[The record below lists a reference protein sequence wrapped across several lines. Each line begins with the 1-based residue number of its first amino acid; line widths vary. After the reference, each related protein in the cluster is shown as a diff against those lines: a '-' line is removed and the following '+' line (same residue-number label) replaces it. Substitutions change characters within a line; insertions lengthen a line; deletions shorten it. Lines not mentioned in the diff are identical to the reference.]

1 MGLNVTHQMEASR
14 NQFALF
20 VGLPRVLS
28 FNTRMTRNASAV
40 AIAVLI
46 SSLILTSPI
55 FAQSETRQPSQQ
67 IPSDSTPASPTPAA
81 PANPPAEDKDASTE
95 PPAENNRPQTHV
107 SPWQLL
113 AEGVESRT
121 VARRQEALA
130 ALGTLGARERA
141 IQLVVAALDD
151 KDPSV
156 RQLAARSLGQ
166 MHAKSAIP
174 KLREALN
181 DDSAG
186 VSFAAAKSLWDMGDH
201 SGRDVFI
208 EILSGEKSNSSGMM
222 KDQMESAKKH
232 LQDPRGL
239 AVIGAKEAAS
249 SLFGP
254 AGWGITIVE
263 EVTKDRSAS
272 ARAMSAA
279 LLGHDAGKDAVRE
292 LDDALWDKNWIVR
305 AAAAQALGGS
315 KRRDQIKHLRA
326 LLWDGKPA
334 VRYMAA
340 ASIIRLSP
348 SRAAAGSINTTK
360 SPGPTVALQTPQT
373 SK

>member
-1 MGLNVTHQMEASR
+1 
-14 NQFALF
+14 
-20 VGLPRVLS
+20 
-28 FNTRMTRNASAV
+28 MTRNACAV
-40 AIAVLI
+40 AVAVLI
-46 SSLILTSPI
+46 SSLLLASAS
-55 FAQSETRQPSQQ
+55 FAQTESQQ
-67 IPSDSTPASPTPAA
+67 STQQTHSDSPPASPTPAA
-81 PANPPAEDKDASTE
+81 PAKPSADDNDATKPPTEDNPARS
-95 PPAENNRPQTHV
+95 HV
-107 SPWQLL
+107 SAWQLL
-113 AEGVESRT
+113 SEGAESHT

-130 ALGTLGARERA
+130 ALGTLGTRERA
-141 IQLVVAALDD
+141 VHLVVAALDD

-156 RQLAARSLGQ
+156 RQLAARDLGQ

-174 KLREALN
+174 KLREALD
-181 DDSAG
+181 DDSAA
-186 VSFAAAKSLWDMGDH
+186 VSFAAAKSLWDMGDR

-208 EILSGEKSNSSGMM
+208 EILSGEKSNSTGIM
-222 KDQMESAKKH
+222 KDQLESAKKH
-232 LQDPRGL
+232 LQDPKGL

-292 LDDALWDKNWIVR
+292 LDEALWDKNWIVR
-305 AAAAQALGGS
+305 AAAAQALGES
-315 KRRDQIKHLRA
+315 KQRDQIKHLRA

-340 ASIIRLSP
+340 ASIIRLS
-348 SRAAAGSINTTK
+348 SSKAAAGSTKTTK
-360 SPGPTVALQTPQT
+360 SPGPAAALQTPRI

>member
-1 MGLNVTHQMEASR
+1 
-14 NQFALF
+14 
-20 VGLPRVLS
+20 
-28 FNTRMTRNASAV
+28 MTRNASAV

-55 FAQSETRQPSQQ
+55 LAQSGTQHPPQQ
-67 IPSDSTPASPTPAA
+67 TPSDSSPASPAPTA
-81 PANPPAEDKDASTE
+81 PANLSAEDKDASAA
-95 PPAENNRPQTHV
+95 PPAEDNRPHTDV

-113 AEGVESRT
+113 AEGLESHT

-130 ALGTLGARERA
+130 ALGTLRARERA

-186 VSFAAAKSLWDMGDH
+186 VSFAAAKSLWDMGDR

-208 EILSGEKSNSSGMM
+208 EILSGEKSNSTGIMQ
-222 KDQMESAKKH
+222 DQLESAKKH
-232 LQDPRGL
+232 LQDPKGL

-254 AGWGITIVE
+254 AGWGITFVE

-292 LDDALWDKNWIVR
+292 LDEALWDKNWIVR
-305 AAAAQALGGS
+305 AAAAQALGGC
-315 KRRDQIKHLRA
+315 KRQDQIKHLRA

-348 SRAAAGSINTTK
+348 SRAAAGSIKTTK
-360 SPGPTVALQTPQT
+360 SPGPAAALQTPRT

>member
-1 MGLNVTHQMEASR
+1 
-14 NQFALF
+14 
-20 VGLPRVLS
+20 
-28 FNTRMTRNASAV
+28 MTRNACAV
-40 AIAVLI
+40 AVAVLI
-46 SSLILTSPI
+46 SSLLLASSI
-55 FAQSETRQPSQQ
+55 FAQTESQQ
-67 IPSDSTPASPTPAA
+67 PTQQTPSDSTPASPPPAA
-81 PANPPAEDKDASTE
+81 PVNPSADDSDASTK
-95 PPAENNRPQTHV
+95 PPTEDNSARSHV
-107 SPWQLL
+107 SAWQLL
-113 AEGVESRT
+113 SAGAESHT

-130 ALGTLGARERA
+130 ALGTLGTRERA
-141 IQLVVAALDD
+141 VHLVVAALDD

-156 RQLAARSLGQ
+156 RQLAARDLGQ

-174 KLREALN
+174 KLREALH

-186 VSFAAAKSLWDMGDH
+186 VSFAAAKSLWDMGDR

-208 EILSGEKSNSSGMM
+208 EILSGEKSNSTGIM
-222 KDQMESAKKH
+222 KDQLESAKKH
-232 LQDPRGL
+232 LQDPKGL

-254 AGWGITIVE
+254 AGWGITIME

-292 LDDALWDKNWIVR
+292 LDEALWDKNWIVR
-305 AAAAQALGGS
+305 AAAAQALGES
-315 KRRDQIKHLRA
+315 KQRNQIKHLRA

-340 ASIIRLSP
+340 ASIIQLS
-348 SRAAAGSINTTK
+348 SSKAAAGSTKTTK
-360 SPGPTVALQTPQT
+360 SPGPAAALQTPPI

>member
-1 MGLNVTHQMEASR
+1 
-14 NQFALF
+14 
-20 VGLPRVLS
+20 
-28 FNTRMTRNASAV
+28 MTRSANAV

-55 FAQSETRQPSQQ
+55 FAQSGSPQPPQQ
-67 IPSDSTPASPTPAA
+67 TPSESSPASPAPTT
-81 PANPPAEDKDASTE
+81 PANPSAEDKDASAA
-95 PPAENNRPQTHV
+95 PPAEDNRPGTQV
-107 SPWQLL
+107 SLWQLL
-113 AEGVESRT
+113 AEGMESRT
-121 VARRQEALA
+121 VARRQEALG

-156 RQLAARSLGQ
+156 RQLAARNLGQ

-174 KLREALN
+174 ELREALN

-186 VSFAAAKSLWDMGDH
+186 VSFAAAKSLWDMGDR

-208 EILSGEKSNSSGMM
+208 GILSGEKSNSMGMM

-279 LLGHDAGKDAVRE
+279 LLGHDASKDAVRE
-292 LDDALWDKNWIVR
+292 LDEALWDKNWIVR
-305 AAAAQALGGS
+305 AAAAQALGEC
-315 KRRDQIKHLRA
+315 KRREQIKHLRA

-348 SRAAAGSINTTK
+348 SKAAARSMSSTK
-360 SPGPTVALQTPQT
+360 SPGPAAALQTPLT

>member
-1 MGLNVTHQMEASR
+1 MIR
-14 NQFALF
+14 NE
-20 VGLPRVLS
+20 S
-28 FNTRMTRNASAV
+28 FR
-40 AIAVLI
+40 AIAL
-46 SSLILTSPI
+46 LTSFLIFTPLV
-55 FAQSETRQPSQQ
+55 FAQPETQQPSQQ
-67 IPSDSTPASPTPAA
+67 ISSEPTPASSSAGA
-81 PANPPAEDKDASTE
+81 PANSPAEGEVTSTE
-95 PPAENNRPQTHV
+95 PRSEDSRSTHV

-113 AEGVESRT
+113 VEGMDSQT
-121 VARRQEALA
+121 VARRQDALA
-130 ALGTLGARERA
+130 ALGTLGRRKRA
-141 IQLVVAALDD
+141 IQLVTAALDD

-156 RQLAARSLGQ
+156 RQLAARNLGQ
-166 MHAKSAIP
+166 MHATTAIP
-174 KLREALN
+174 RLRQLLD
-181 DDSAG
+181 DDSVG
-186 VSFAAAKSLWDMGDH
+186 VSFAAAKSLWDMGDR

-208 EILSGEKSNSSGMM
+208 EILSGERSNSTGMM
-222 KDQMESAKKH
+222 KDQLESAKKR

-279 LLGHDAGKDAVRE
+279 LLGHDASKNAIRE
-292 LDDALWDKNWIVR
+292 LDDAIWDKNWIVR
-305 AAAAQALGGS
+305 AAAAQALGEC
-315 KRRDQIKHLRA
+315 KQPDQIKHLRG

-340 ASIIRLSP
+340 ASIIRLSSVKTAVEP
-348 SRAAAGSINTTK
+348 VNSTK
-360 SPGPTVALQTPQT
+360 SPGPAAALQMPRT

>member
-1 MGLNVTHQMEASR
+1 MTQPMEGSS
-14 NQFALF
+14 NHFALILGF
-20 VGLPRVLS
+20 PGPRSLE
-28 FNTRMTRNASAV
+28 TRMARTASAV
-40 AIAVLI
+40 AVAALI
-46 SSLILTSPI
+46 SSLLLASPI
-55 FAQSETRQPSQQ
+55 FAQTESQQPTRQT
-67 IPSDSTPASPTPAA
+67 PSDSTPASPSPAA
-81 PANPPAEDKDASTE
+81 SANSSADRDDAPTKPPAEDNS
-95 PPAENNRPQTHV
+95 PRTHV
-107 SPWQLL
+107 SAWQMLSD
-113 AEGVESRT
+113 GVKSQT

-130 ALGTLGARERA
+130 ALGTLGTRERA
-141 IQLVVAALDD
+141 VHLVVAALDD

-156 RQLAARSLGQ
+156 RELAARNLGQ

-186 VSFAAAKSLWDMGDH
+186 VSFAAAKSLWDMGDR
-201 SGRDVFI
+201 SGRGVFM
-208 EILSGEKSNSSGMM
+208 EILSGEKSNSTGMM
-222 KDQMESAKKH
+222 KDQLESAKKR
-232 LQDPRGL
+232 LQDPRSL
-239 AVIGAKEAAS
+239 AMIGAKEAAS

-292 LDDALWDKNWIVR
+292 LDEAIWDKNWIVR
-305 AAAAQALGGS
+305 VAAAQALGEC
-315 KRRDQIKHLRA
+315 RQRDQIQHLRG
-326 LLWDGKPA
+326 LLWDAKPA

-340 ASIIRLSP
+340 ASIIRLSS
-348 SRAAAGSINTTK
+348 SRSAAGFRSTKPPGPAAA
-360 SPGPTVALQTPQT
+360 LQMPRT

>member
-1 MGLNVTHQMEASR
+1 MLNVTHRMEASR

-20 VGLPRVLS
+20 GLSRVLS
-28 FNTRMTRNASAV
+28 LNTRMTRNASPA

-46 SSLILTSPI
+46 SFLIVTAPI
-55 FAQSETRQPSQQ
+55 LGQSKTQQPPQQ
-67 IPSDSTPASPTPAA
+67 KPSDSTPASPAPAA
-81 PANPPAEDKDASTE
+81 PANSPADDKNASTE
-95 PPAENNRPQTHV
+95 PPAEDNRPQTHL
-107 SPWQLL
+107 SPWQML
-113 AEGVESRT
+113 AEGMESHT
-121 VARRQEALA
+121 VARRQDALA
-130 ALGTLGARERA
+130 ALGTLGKREQA

-151 KDPSV
+151 KDTSV
-156 RQLAARSLGQ
+156 RQLAARNLGQ
-166 MHAKSAIP
+166 MHAQSAIP
-174 KLREALN
+174 RLRTALN
-181 DDSAG
+181 DDSVG

-208 EILSGEKSNSSGMM
+208 EILSGKKSNSTGVMT
-222 KDQMESAKKH
+222 DQMESTKKR

-239 AVIGAKEAAS
+239 AIIGAKEAAS

-279 LLGHDAGKDAVRE
+279 LLGHDGSKDAVRE
-292 LDDALWDKNWIVR
+292 LDEALWDKNWIVR
-305 AAAAQALGGS
+305 AAAAQALGEC
-315 KRRDQIKHLRA
+315 KRRDQIKHLRG

-340 ASIIRLSP
+340 ASIIRLSS
-348 SRAAAGSINTTK
+348 SRAAASSINTTK
-360 SPGPTVALQTPQT
+360 SPGPAAALQTPRT

>member
-1 MGLNVTHQMEASR
+1 M
-14 NQFALF
+14 
-20 VGLPRVLS
+20 
-28 FNTRMTRNASAV
+28 
-40 AIAVLI
+40 
-46 SSLILTSPI
+46 
-55 FAQSETRQPSQQ
+55 
-67 IPSDSTPASPTPAA
+67 
-81 PANPPAEDKDASTE
+81 
-95 PPAENNRPQTHV
+95 
-107 SPWQLL
+107 L
-113 AEGVESRT
+113 AEGMESRT

-130 ALGTLGARERA
+130 ALGTLSPRERT

-181 DDSAG
+181 DYSAG
-186 VSFAAAKSLWDMGDH
+186 VSFAAAKSLWDMGGR

-208 EILSGEKSNSSGMM
+208 EILSGEKSNSTGMM
-222 KDQMESAKKH
+222 KDQLESAKKH

-254 AGWGITIVE
+254 VGWGITIVE

-272 ARAMSAA
+272 ARAMC
-279 LLGHDAGKDAVRE
+279 RPPY
-292 LDDALWDKNWIVR
+292 LDTMPATTLFGSCDEALWDKNWIVR
-305 AAAAQALGGS
+305 AAAAQALGEC
-315 KRRDQIKHLRA
+315 KRRDHIKHLRG

-340 ASIIRLSP
+340 ASSIRLSS
-348 SRAAAGSINTTK
+348 SRAATGSIKTTK
-360 SPGPTVALQTPQT
+360 SPGRQLLGRRHEL
-373 SK
+373 